1 MSDSSDQDADRSG
14 IEQSERAGREQPAT
28 DTEGAATG
36 RRDPGGTS
44 ATDVLTKSVP
54 EQYVLGI
61 VGTLAVLAVGLFLLV
76 LLLTSFGG
84 PSITTEQADDLPQE
98 GQNLLEDAY
107 AMSVASTAISVGPYA
122 ALAVV
127 TGFGFLVGRTLDRRR
142 NDKLLVSAV
151 GAGAGTALFL
161 VLLTVLVAS
170 QLPSGEALSEAGGTM
185 ASGVFGTE
193 VDYGQLLVNAILLG
207 IAGATIAAGA
217 AYVADRVE
225 LDGAAA

>member
-1 MSDSSDQDADRSG
+1 M
-14 IEQSERAGREQPAT
+14 
-28 DTEGAATG
+28 
-36 RRDPGGTS
+36 
-44 ATDVLTKSVP
+44 DVLTEPVP
-54 EQYVLGI
+54 KQYVLGV
-61 VGTLAVLAVGLFLLV
+61 VGTLAVLAVGFFLLV

-84 PSITTEQADDLPQE
+84 PSITAEQADDLGQE
-98 GQNLLEDAY
+98 GQNLLDDAY
-107 AMSVASTAISVGPYA
+107 AMSVASTAVSIGPYA

-142 NDKLLVSAV
+142 NDKLLVSAA

-161 VLLTVLVAS
+161 VLLTVLAAS
-170 QLPSGEALSEAGGTM
+170 QLPSGQALSEAGGTM
-185 ASGVFGTE
+185 AGGVFGTQ

-207 IAGATIAAGA
+207 VAGAAIAAGT